1 MISDTDLR
9 DDSPDELPE
18 PPMEGPGLFGDPG
31 PAPPA
36 PPAPPAQAP
45 PVQAPSPVQAPAPA
59 PAEPVQP
66 YRVLARKYRP
76 QSFADLIG
84 QDALVR
90 TLRNAF
96 AQNRVA
102 HAFMLTGVRG
112 VGKTTT
118 ARIIARA
125 MNCIGPDGKGG
136 PTADPCGVC
145 PECRAILADRH
156 PDVVEMDAASNNSV
170 DNVREIREA
179 VRFRP
184 SQGRFKVYILDEV
197 HMLSGPAFNALLKTL
212 EEPPPQVKFLFATTE
227 IRKVPATILS
237 RCQRFD
243 LKRVPQETLRAHFT
257 GIVEREGARAEPE
270 AIAMIARAA
279 DGSVRDGL
287 SLLDQAIAG
296 PEAGGAVTAEAVR
309 DMLGLADRALVMDLM
324 EAAMKGDL
332 PAVLAAMDRA
342 HERGADPGVVLADM
356 AELTHTLTRFRAVP
370 ALRDDLSIPETD
382 RVRGGALA
390 ETLTIP
396 VLGRAWQVLIKGINE
411 VADSPDRR
419 AAAEMVLIRLAH
431 LAEMPTPGEIVRRLS
446 GAPPATLAASP
457 QAPRAPNGGGGGEG
471 AVSQA
476 PPADAIGRGDA
487 GGAPPHGGLR
497 AIAGGGG
504 ALMAAR
510 LEDPPPEGAPE
521 VPPEAPPEA
530 EAPPE
535 PARPRTF
542 REVVALAIDVRPA
555 LHAELKSF
563 VHLVRF
569 GVTPEGGRIEL
580 RPTAKAP
587 RDLAAQLTALLAEA
601 TGQRWTVVLS
611 NEPGEPTINEQGK
624 TAETA
629 RFGAAAEHPLVR
641 AVLDAFPGAE
651 IREVRDASLDY
662 YGLPPPDMPAS
673 GPLVEGDVMP
683 PEEMDEDFG
692 FAPPDAEAAGMDRP

>member
-1 MISDTDLR
+1 MTSDTDLST
-9 DDSPDELPE
+9 DASDELPE
-18 PPMEGPGLFGDPG
+18 PPMEGPGLFGDPD
-31 PAPPA
+31 PAPAAAPVPA
-36 PPAPPAQAP
+36 APA
-45 PVQAPSPVQAPAPA
+45 APSPAA
-59 PAEPVQP
+59 PAEPSQP

-76 QSFADLIG
+76 QDFNDLIG
-84 QDALVR
+84 QEALVR

-125 MNCIGPDGKGG
+125 LNCIGPDGKGG

-156 PDVVEMDAASNNSV
+156 PDVMELDAASNNSV

-197 HMLSGPAFNALLKTL
+197 HMLSGAAFNALLKTL

-243 LKRVPQETLRAHFT
+243 LRRVPQETLRAHFA
-257 GIVEREGARAEPE
+257 GITAKEGASIEPE
-270 AIAMIARAA
+270 ALAMIARAA

-287 SLLDQAIAG
+287 SLLDQAIAM
-296 PEAGGAVTAEAVR
+296 PTEGGAVTAEGVR
-309 DMLGLADRALVMDLM
+309 DMLGLADRALVLDLM
-324 EAAMKGDL
+324 EAAMRGDL
-332 PAVLAAMDRA
+332 PSLLAGMDRA

-370 ALRDDLSIPETD
+370 GLRNDPSIPEAE

-396 VLGRAWQVLIKGINE
+396 VLGRAWQVLLRGIGE
-411 VADSPDRR
+411 VAESPDRR

-446 GAPPATLAASP
+446 GAQPGAAAPGPQAARAPAPTGAMANAVAAAS
-457 QAPRAPNGGGGGEG
+457 
-471 AVSQA
+471 
-476 PPADAIGRGDA
+476 I
-487 GGAPPHGGLR
+487 GGAAPGGGLR
-497 AIAGGGG
+497 AVAGGSPV
-504 ALMAAR
+504 MAEAA
-510 LEDPPPEGAPE
+510 PAMAPE
-521 VPPEAPPEA
+521 TEA
-530 EAPPE
+530 APA
-535 PARPRTF
+535 PAPVTF
-542 REVVALAIDVRPA
+542 REVVALASGRKPM
-555 LHAELKSF
+555 LHAHLVHS

-569 GVTPEGGRIEL
+569 AEGRIEL
-580 RPTAKAP
+580 RTRPDAP
-587 RDLAAQLTALLAEA
+587 RDLAGQLTALLHET
-601 TGQRWTVVLS
+601 TGARWTVSLS
-611 NEPGEPTINEQGK
+611 NAPGEPTIAEQSREAK
-624 TAETA
+624 AA
-629 RFGAAAEHPLVR
+629 RLEVAGTHPLVL
-641 AVLDAFPGAE
+641 AVMQAFPGAQ
-651 IREVRDASLDY
+651 IREVRDAALDA
-662 YGLPPPDMPAS
+662 YGLPPPDPAL
-673 GPLVEGDVMP
+673 GLVTDGEPVEEDEAGYLPSDDGDP
-683 PEEMDEDFG
+683 G
-692 FAPPDAEAAGMDRP
+692 FAPIDAEPAGMDRP

>member
-1 MISDTDLR
+1 MTSDTDLSPEPT
-9 DDSPDELPE
+9 DDLPE
-18 PPMEGPGLFGDPG
+18 PPMEGPGLFGDPSPPPAPS
-31 PAPPA
+31 PAPPPAVPPGAAA
-36 PPAPPAQAP
+36 PPAAETA
-45 PVQAPSPVQAPAPA
+45 A
-59 PAEPVQP
+59 AEPSQP

-76 QSFADLIG
+76 QDFNDLIG
-84 QDALVR
+84 QEALVR

-125 MNCIGPDGKGG
+125 LNCIGPDGKGG

-156 PDVVEMDAASNNSV
+156 PDVMELDAASNNGV
-170 DNVREIREA
+170 ENVREIREA

-197 HMLSGPAFNALLKTL
+197 HMLSGAAFNALLKTL
-212 EEPPPQVKFLFATTE
+212 EEPPPAVKFLFATTE

-243 LKRVPQETLRAHFT
+243 LKRVPQETLRAHFAR
-257 GIVEREGARAEPE
+257 IAEKEGATIEPE
-270 AIAMIARAA
+270 ALAMIARAA

-287 SLLDQAIAG
+287 SLLDQAIAM
-296 PEAGGAVTAEAVR
+296 PDAGGAVSAEQVR
-309 DMLGLADRALVMDLM
+309 DMLGLADRALVLDLM
-324 EAAMKGDL
+324 EAAMRGDL

-370 ALRDDLSIPETD
+370 GLRNDPSIPEAE

-396 VLGRAWQVLIKGINE
+396 VLSRAWQVLLKGIGE

-446 GAPPATLAASP
+446 GV
-457 QAPRAPNGGGGGEG
+457 QAPRGISVPTPSGGGAGMPAGTPAG
-471 AVSQA
+471 VL
-476 PPADAIGRGDA
+476 ADAVGGSTIG
-487 GGAPPHGGLR
+487 GGSPGGLR
-497 AIAGGGG
+497 AIAGGGPMR
-504 ALMAAR
+504 AVAA
-510 LEDPPPEGAPE
+510 
-521 VPPEAPPEA
+521 EA
-530 EAPPE
+530 EAAPAVLPE
-535 PARPRTF
+535 TESAPAPTPTTF
-542 REVVALAIDVRPA
+542 REVAALASGRKPM
-555 LHAELKSF
+555 LHAHLVHS

-569 GVTPEGGRIEL
+569 AEGRIEL
-580 RPTAKAP
+580 RTRPDAP
-587 RDLAAQLTALLAEA
+587 RDLAGQLTALLHEV
-601 TGQRWTVVLS
+601 TGTRWTVSLS
-611 NEPGEPTINEQGK
+611 NAEGEPTLAAQRRAADE
-624 TAETA
+624 A
-629 RFGAAAEHPLVR
+629 RLEVARSHPLVL
-641 AVLDAFPGAE
+641 AVMEAFPGAQ
-651 IREVRDASLDY
+651 IRDVRDASLDA
-662 YGLPPPDMPAS
+662 YGLPPPEAAPN
-673 GPLVEGDVMP
+673 GEPV
-683 PEEMDEDFG
+683 DEDEVG
-692 FAPPDAEAAGMDRP
+692 FAPMDDDDPGFAPLDAEPAGMDRP

>member
-1 MISDTDLR
+1 MTSDTDLSTEPT
-9 DDSPDELPE
+9 DDLPD
-18 PPMEGPGLFGDPG
+18 PPMEGPGLFGDP
-31 PAPPA
+31 APPA
-36 PPAPPAQAP
+36 T
-45 PVQAPSPVQAPAPA
+45 APAPA
-59 PAEPVQP
+59 AAPPPVVAEAAPAEPSQP

-76 QSFADLIG
+76 LDFNDLIG
-84 QDALVR
+84 QEALVR

-125 MNCIGPDGKGG
+125 LNCIGPDGNGG

-197 HMLSGPAFNALLKTL
+197 HMLSGAAFNALLKTL
-212 EEPPPQVKFLFATTE
+212 EEPPPAVKFLFATTE

-243 LKRVPQETLRAHFT
+243 LKRVPQETLRAHFAR
-257 GIVEREGARAEPE
+257 IVEKEGATIEPE
-270 AIAMIARAA
+270 ALAMIARAA

-287 SLLDQAIAG
+287 SLLDQAIAM
-296 PEAGGAVTAEAVR
+296 PDAGGAVSAEQVR
-309 DMLGLADRALVMDLM
+309 DMLGLADRAMVMDLM
-324 EAAMKGDL
+324 EAAMRGDL
-332 PAVLAAMDRA
+332 PAVLQAMDRA

-370 ALRDDLSIPETD
+370 ALRNDPSIPETE

-396 VLGRAWQVLIKGINE
+396 VLSRAWQVLLKGIGE

-446 GAPPATLAASP
+446 GA
-457 QAPRAPNGGGGGEG
+457 QAPRNDTGGPGPSGTGSSGTGPGMPPG
-471 AVSQA
+471 AMAHAVAGTSV
-476 PPADAIGRGDA
+476 
-487 GGAPPHGGLR
+487 GGAPGGGLR
-497 AIAGGGG
+497 AIAGG
-504 ALMAAR
+504 APMRAVA
-510 LEDPPPEGAPE
+510 EPAPAVQPEPE
-521 VPPEAPPEA
+521 VAPLPV
-530 EAPPE
+530 PT
-535 PARPRTF
+535 TF
-542 REVVALAIDVRPA
+542 REVAALASGRKPM
-555 LHAELKSF
+555 LHAHLVHS

-569 GVTPEGGRIEL
+569 AEGRIEL
-580 RPTAKAP
+580 RTRPDAP
-587 RDLAAQLTALLAEA
+587 RDLAGQLTALLQEV
-601 TGQRWTVVLS
+601 TGARWTVSLS
-611 NEPGEPTINEQGK
+611 NAEGEPTLAEQRR
-624 TAETA
+624 AADEA
-629 RFGAAAEHPLVR
+629 RLEVARSHPLVL
-641 AVLDAFPGAE
+641 AVMDAFPGAQ
-651 IREVRDASLDY
+651 IREVRDASLDA
-662 YGLPPPDMPAS
+662 YGLPPPEVSDGEPVTEDES
-673 GPLVEGDVMP
+673 GFLPSDNDDP
-683 PEEMDEDFG
+683 G
-692 FAPPDAEAAGMDRP
+692 FAPLDAEPAGMDRP

>member
-1 MISDTDLR
+1 
-9 DDSPDELPE
+9 
-18 PPMEGPGLFGDPG
+18 MEGPGLFGDP
-31 PAPPA
+31 
-36 PPAPPAQAP
+36 
-45 PVQAPSPVQAPAPA
+45 APAPA
-59 PAEPVQP
+59 PAPTSGPAPVAAPSPTAPAAEPSQP

-76 QSFADLIG
+76 QDFNDLIG
-84 QDALVR
+84 QEALVR

-125 MNCIGPDGKGG
+125 LNCIGPDGKGG
-136 PTADPCGVC
+136 PTADPCGIC

-156 PDVVEMDAASNNSV
+156 PDVMELDAASNNSV

-197 HMLSGPAFNALLKTL
+197 HMLSGAAFNALLKTL

-243 LKRVPQETLRAHFT
+243 LRRVPQETLRKHFA
-257 GIVEREGARAEPE
+257 GIAEKEGAAIDPE
-270 AIAMIARAA
+270 ALAMIARAA

-287 SLLDQAIAG
+287 SLLDQAIAM
-296 PEAGGAVTAEAVR
+296 PTEGGVVTAEGVR
-309 DMLGLADRALVMDLM
+309 DMLGLADRALVLDLM
-324 EAAMKGDL
+324 EAAMRGDL
-332 PAVLAAMDRA
+332 PAVLAGMDRA

-370 ALRDDLSIPETD
+370 GLRNDPSIPEAE

-396 VLGRAWQVLIKGINE
+396 VLGRAWQVLLRGIGE

-446 GAPPATLAASP
+446 GAQGPGQPVSGAQGSGGAVPRGAAPTPSGIMANAVGGASIA
-457 QAPRAPNGGGGGEG
+457 APSGGGLR
-471 AVSQA
+471 AV
-476 PPADAIGRGDA
+476 A
-487 GGAPPHGGLR
+487 GGAPV
-497 AIAGGGG
+497 
-504 ALMAAR
+504 M
-510 LEDPPPEGAPE
+510 
-521 VPPEAPPEA
+521 A
-530 EAPPE
+530 EAAPVMPPVTE
-535 PARPRTF
+535 AAPAPSPTTF
-542 REVVALAIDVRPA
+542 REVVALASGRKPM
-555 LHAELKSF
+555 LHAHLVHS

-569 GVTPEGGRIEL
+569 AEGRIEL
-580 RPTAKAP
+580 RTRPDAP
-587 RDLAAQLTALLAEA
+587 RDLAGQLTALLQET
-601 TGQRWTVVLS
+601 TGARWTVSLS
-611 NEPGEPTINEQGK
+611 NSPGEPTIAEQSREAK
-624 TAETA
+624 AA
-629 RFGAAAEHPLVR
+629 RLEVAGTHPLVL
-641 AVLDAFPGAE
+641 AVMQAFPGAQ
-651 IREVRDASLDY
+651 IREVRDSNLDA
-662 YGLPPPDMPAS
+662 YGLPPPEFSSSLAPGLANDGEP
-673 GPLVEGDVMP
+673 VE
-683 PEEMDEDFG
+683 EDEIGYVPSDDGNPG
-692 FAPPDAEAAGMDRP
+692 FAPLDAEPAGMDRP